1 MQARLPTSRWSL
13 GAVLASA
20 FVVALGYGIVL
31 PVLPIMVE
39 RLAGSTDPSFKARQI
54 GLLTAAYVAA
64 PVGAAFLWGKWSD
77 LIGRRPVLVVGLI
90 GFAVTLAASA
100 LAPSLLVLYVGRILN
115 GGFAAAVGPTA
126 LAFIADVEGGA
137 HTESGDDRRTRAFG
151 WMSMASIAGFLVGP
165 TLGGLAAELKL
176 DLGVAAVPPQTVPFL
191 LASGLAVAAALGVW
205 FVLPGKLL
213 PAPHAEA
220 SKRGSSMFVPG
231 ELRLLALAAVAAAG
245 LGAFEVGLTLRNVEL
260 TMGPAALGL
269 MFATCSVVM
278 FAVQGLV
285 FSPLIKPA
293 AARLLVAPAFLVMAI
308 GLAVLPTLA
317 GLTEM
322 LFAVS
327 VVSASAGVISPLLA
341 YWVSRISARSQGME
355 LGIQS
360 AAVSLGL
367 SVGSAAAG
375 LLFGFSGLGGAAF
388 LAAAGAMGLAA
399 IATLKLP
406 LLLAPARHEA
416 RPAPADQT
424 DAAV

>member
-1 MQARLPTSRWSL
+1 MSVSMQARLPTSRWAL
-13 GAVLASA
+13 GALLASA

-31 PVLPIMVE
+31 PVLPMMVE
-39 RLAGSTDPSFKARQI
+39 RLAGSTDPTFNARQI
-54 GLLTAAYVAA
+54 GFLTAAYVAA

-115 GGFAAAVGPTA
+115 GGFAAAVGPTG
-126 LAFIADVEGGA
+126 LAFIADTEG
-137 HTESGDDRRTRAFG
+137 EDNRRTRAFG

-165 TLGGLAAELKL
+165 TLGGLVAELKL
-176 DLGVAAVPPQTVPFL
+176 DLGVAAVPPQTVPFI
-191 LASGLAVAAALGVW
+191 LASGLAVAAALGVCS
-205 FVLPGKLL
+205 VLPGKL
-213 PAPHAEA
+213 PGPRVEA
-220 SKRGSSMFVPG
+220 NKPGSSMFVSG
-231 ELRLLALAAVAAAG
+231 EIRLLALAAVAAAG

-260 TMGPAALGL
+260 AMGPTALGL

-285 FSPLIKPA
+285 FSPLVKPA
-293 AARLLVAPAFLVMAI
+293 ATRLLVAPAFLVMAI
-308 GLAVLPTLA
+308 GLAVMPRLA

-327 VVSASAGVISPLLA
+327 VVSASAGLISPLLA
-341 YWVSRISARSQGME
+341 YWVSRISARSQGLE
-355 LGIQS
+355 LGVQS

-375 LLFGFSGLGGAAF
+375 LLFGFHRLQGATF
-388 LAAAGAMGLAA
+388 LVAAAAMGLAA
-399 IATLKLP
+399 VASLKLP
-406 LLLAPARHEA
+406 QPPPLEQQA
-416 RPAPADQT
+416 
-424 DAAV
+424 

>member
-1 MQARLPTSRWSL
+1 MQARLPTSRWRL

-31 PVLPIMVE
+31 PVLPMMVE
-39 RLAGSTDPSFKARQI
+39 RLAGSTDTAFNARQI
-54 GLLTAAYVAA
+54 GFLTAAYVAA

-126 LAFIADVEGGA
+126 LAFIADTEG
-137 HTESGDDRRTRAFG
+137 EDDRRTRAFG

-165 TLGGLAAELKL
+165 TLGGLVAELKL

-205 FVLPGKLL
+205 SVLPGNLV
-213 PAPHAEA
+213 PGPRVEA
-220 SKRGSSMFVPG
+220 SKHGSSMFVSG
-231 ELRLLALAAVAAAG
+231 EVRLLALATVAAAG

-260 TMGPAALGL
+260 AMGPAALGL

-285 FSPLIKPA
+285 FSPLVKPA

-308 GLAVLPTLA
+308 GLAVMPTLA

-367 SVGSAAAG
+367 SAGSAAAG
-375 LLFGFSGLGGAAF
+375 LLFGYHHLQGAAF
-388 LAAAGAMGLAA
+388 LLAAAAMGVAA
-399 IATLKLP
+399 IASLKLP
-406 LLLAPARHEA
+406 QRPSLERAEPFV
-416 RPAPADQT
+416 PAP
-424 DAAV
+424 

>member
-1 MQARLPTSRWSL
+1 MQARQPTLRWAL
-13 GAVLASA
+13 GALLASA

-31 PVLPIMVE
+31 PVLPTMVE
-39 RLAGSTDPSFKARQI
+39 RLGGSTDPTFNARQI
-54 GLLTAAYVAA
+54 GFLTAAYVAA

-90 GFAVTLAASA
+90 GFAVTLVASA
-100 LAPSLLVLYVGRILN
+100 LAPSLLVLYAGRILN

-126 LAFIADVEGGA
+126 LAFIADAKGE
-137 HTESGDDRRTRAFG
+137 DDRRTRAFG
-151 WMSMASIAGFLVGP
+151 WMSMASIAGFLIGP
-165 TLGGLAAELKL
+165 MLGGLASELNF
-176 DLGVAAVPPQTVPFL
+176 DFGVAVAPSQAAPFL

-205 FVLPGKLL
+205 FALPRKLL
-213 PAPHAEA
+213 PGPSAEA

-231 ELRLLALAAVAAAG
+231 EIRLLALAAVAAAG

-260 TMGPAALGL
+260 AMGPAALGL

-285 FSPLIKPA
+285 FSPLVKPA

-308 GLAVLPTLA
+308 GLAVIPTIA
-317 GLTEM
+317 GFSEM

-327 VVSASAGVISPLLA
+327 IVAASAGVISPLLA
-341 YWVSRISARSQGME
+341 YWVSRISTRNQGVE

-367 SVGSAAAG
+367 SVGSAASG
-375 LLFGFSGLGGAAF
+375 LLFGFPGLEGAAF
-388 LAAAGAMGLAA
+388 FAAAAVMGLAV
-399 IATLKLP
+399 IASLKLP
-406 LLLAPARHEA
+406 LPPSHKAESFVVSRRSASK
-416 RPAPADQT
+416 
-424 DAAV
+424 

>member
-1 MQARLPTSRWSL
+1 MQARLPTSRWAL
-13 GAVLASA
+13 GALLASA

-31 PVLPIMVE
+31 PVLPMMVE
-39 RLAGSTDPSFKARQI
+39 RLAGSTDPTFNARQI
-54 GLLTAAYVAA
+54 GFLTAAYVAA

-115 GGFAAAVGPTA
+115 GGFAAAVGPTG
-126 LAFIADVEGGA
+126 LAFIADTEG
-137 HTESGDDRRTRAFG
+137 EDNRRTRAFG

-165 TLGGLAAELKL
+165 TLGGLVAELKL
-176 DLGVAAVPPQTVPFL
+176 DLGVAAVPPQTVPFI
-191 LASGLAVAAALGVW
+191 LASGLAVAAALGVCS
-205 FVLPGKLL
+205 VLPGKL
-213 PAPHAEA
+213 PGPRVEA
-220 SKRGSSMFVPG
+220 NKPGSSMFVSG
-231 ELRLLALAAVAAAG
+231 EIRLLALAAVAAAG

-260 TMGPAALGL
+260 AMGPTALGL

-285 FSPLIKPA
+285 FSPLVKPA
-293 AARLLVAPAFLVMAI
+293 ATRLLVAPAFLVMAI
-308 GLAVLPTLA
+308 GLAVMPRLA

-327 VVSASAGVISPLLA
+327 VVSASAGLISPLLA
-341 YWVSRISARSQGME
+341 YWVSRISARSQGLE
-355 LGIQS
+355 LGVQS

-375 LLFGFSGLGGAAF
+375 LLFGFHRLQGATF
-388 LAAAGAMGLAA
+388 LVAAAAMGLAA
-399 IATLKLP
+399 VASLKLP
-406 LLLAPARHEA
+406 QPPPLEQQA
-416 RPAPADQT
+416 
-424 DAAV
+424 

>member
-1 MQARLPTSRWSL
+1 MSVLMQARLQTPRWAL
-13 GAVLASA
+13 GAILASA

-31 PVLPIMVE
+31 PVLPMMVE
-39 RLAGSTDPSFKARQI
+39 RLAGSTDSTFNARQI
-54 GLLTAAYVAA
+54 GFLTAAYVAA

-100 LAPSLLVLYVGRILN
+100 LAPSLLVLYIGRILN

-126 LAFIADVEGGA
+126 LAFIADTGGEAGTEGW
-137 HTESGDDRRTRAFG
+137 DDRRTRAFG

-165 TLGGLAAELKL
+165 TLGGLAAELKF
-176 DLGVAAVPPQTVPFL
+176 DLGAATAPPQAVPFF
-191 LASGLAVAAALGVW
+191 LASGLALVAALGVW
-205 FVLPGKLL
+205 FALPGKL
-213 PAPHAEA
+213 PGACAEV
-220 SKRGSSMFVPG
+220 SKSGSSMFAPG
-231 ELRLLALAAVAAAG
+231 ELRLLVLATVAAAG
-245 LGAFEVGLTLRNVEL
+245 LAAFEVGLTLRNVEL

-285 FSPLIKPA
+285 FSPLVKPA
-293 AARLLVAPAFLVMAI
+293 TTRLLVAPAFLVMAI
-308 GLAVLPTLA
+308 GLAVMPRLA

-375 LLFGFSGLGGAAF
+375 LLFGSHRLQGAAF
-388 LAAAGAMGLAA
+388 LVAAAAMGLAA
-399 IATLKLP
+399 IASLKLP
-406 LLLAPARHEA
+406 QPPSLEQPA
-416 RPAPADQT
+416 
-424 DAAV
+424 